1 MPVEIRYYRSDNH
14 TINVLTARKLL
25 LVRSGVLGYLYATG
39 TPNTVIWT
47 SDVYV
52 RSSGGT
58 EVQIG
63 SNVAQV
69 SRSTTSAG
77 IQSNT
82 FNAPETELL
91 TTDAIRVI
99 EKMTNTILQTLA
111 SASFI
116 TEQLGAATLTAAVWT
131 IYRYTF
137 NDIDPGEGNMA
148 TLQFDTPTQNTRIE
162 NFTWNLPSSQ
172 ANNLFFCNG

>member
-1 MPVEIRYYRSDNH
+1 M
-14 TINVLTARKLL
+14 
-25 LVRSGVLGYLYATG
+25 
-39 TPNTVIWT
+39 
-47 SDVYV
+47 YV

-99 EKMTNTILQTLA
+99 EKITNLALQTLNGGTA
-111 SASFI
+111 SSSFI

-131 IYRYTF
+131 IYRYTV
-137 NDIDPGEGNMA
+137 NELDPCEGNVA

-162 NFTWNLPSSQ
+162 NFTWNLPSTQS
-172 ANNLFFCNG
+172 NNLFFCNG